1 MEVQAAGRTLGRGSG
16 RSKKEAESEAA
27 SQAVETIL
35 ASEPALPQASS
46 PCI

>member
-1 MEVQAAGRTLGRGSG
+1 VQAAGRTLGQGSG
-16 RSKKEAESEAA
+16 RSKKEAEIEAA
-27 SQAVETIL
+27 SQGVETIL